1 MTLQSAAAP
10 HCWRFHLP
18 SLIRSPTLAGGIGTT
33 AGTGRGCELAVWCGP
48 SNFCTSN
55 VLGPRSTYLS
65 ASTQLEHSVGC
76 LRGAGAGRRG
86 GRVRLD
92 LSHLL
97 VPDTPLPFLAS
108 IMMRHDGEETTW
120 SRHFMMKRRGGGGH
134 GHGDQSFPPHCL
146 ALLCD
151 STVATAAAVANQ
163 RGSRRRREMS
173 RFFAN
178 GARGLPTQGGRGG
191 RMAAKIARALTRSS
205 RSLATTPATARH
217 DMQI

>member
-1 MTLQSAAAP
+1 MWAEQFL
-10 HCWRFHLP
+10 HLECVG
-18 SLIRSPTLAGGIGTT
+18 S
-33 AGTGRGCELAVWCGP
+33 EV
-48 SNFCTSN
+48 
-55 VLGPRSTYLS
+55 LS
-65 ASTQLEHSVGC
+65 ASTQLENSVGC

-108 IMMRHDGEETTW
+108 IMMRHDGEEATW

-146 ALLCD
+146 ALPCD

-163 RGSRRRREMS
+163 RDSRRRREMS

-178 GARGLPTQGGRGG
+178 GARGLPTQGERGG
-191 RMAAKIARALTRSS
+191 RMARMAAKIARALARSS
-205 RSLATTPATARH
+205 RSLATTQATTPATARH